1 MMKIGILTFH
11 NAHNYGAVMQA
22 YALRSVLRRSGHEA
36 AILNYRNQAID
47 AHYPKQL
54 PFDRTEFSARR
65 QTDWNKQYRKF
76 SRFID
81 HVLLEDQ
88 TAALGIEDLE
98 RLKMDCFICGSDQ
111 IWEPWLTNGLDRVY
125 FLDFNTKARKISY
138 GASKA
143 APVFSNL
150 EKEYF
155 REKLLQFEA
164 VSVREESLA
173 TALKRDCYV
182 EAETVLDPTFL
193 LDAEDYMAVAEPI
206 NVTQPFVLAYYLSEE
221 EQLFNCAQKVAEQLK
236 QPLVEI
242 HFYRTERSS
251 GWQVAD
257 CGPGEFLTYFRN
269 ASCVLTNSFHGVAF
283 SIIFQRPFYAV
294 YGKDSRKDSILN
306 KLNLTER
313 HIYSPQD
320 IMCGDIGLQSVDASA
335 LLRREREKTLAFLKK
350 SIGQ

>member
-173 TALKRDCYV
+173 TALKRD
-182 EAETVLDPTFL
+182 
-193 LDAEDYMAVAEPI
+193 
-206 NVTQPFVLAYYLSEE
+206 
-221 EQLFNCAQKVAEQLK
+221 
-236 QPLVEI
+236 
-242 HFYRTERSS
+242 
-251 GWQVAD
+251 
-257 CGPGEFLTYFRN
+257 
-269 ASCVLTNSFHGVAF
+269 
-283 SIIFQRPFYAV
+283 
-294 YGKDSRKDSILN
+294 
-306 KLNLTER
+306 
-313 HIYSPQD
+313 
-320 IMCGDIGLQSVDASA
+320 
-335 LLRREREKTLAFLKK
+335 
-350 SIGQ
+350 